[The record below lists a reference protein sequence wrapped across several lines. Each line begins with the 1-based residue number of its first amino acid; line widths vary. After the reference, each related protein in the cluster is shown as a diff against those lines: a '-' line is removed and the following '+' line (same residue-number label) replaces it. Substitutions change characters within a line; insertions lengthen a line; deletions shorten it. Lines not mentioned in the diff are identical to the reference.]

1 MKRTCVLICA
11 PVLLSCLGMLT
22 PVAAAQGGT
31 PPPAIQV
38 FGPVDVRN
46 SQSGASYLVPDTFN
60 TNTLTLKCPDSPITA
75 TISGPSNGP
84 VLVDNYISVSR
95 SSNGIPAV
103 TGDPNAN
110 NICKSSIGQ
119 TDTSGGISYPDCFTT
134 AYQSPAS
141 GGSLDGLDVDSAPY
155 PSNPTGPAIV
165 TTGGIGPIDVSN
177 YLTSGSQQLTIS
189 LEDEGGKVASSS
201 VYLNTNCTLQGVQ
214 NGGVISGNPINSSS
228 SNPQTSQDF
237 SFNPIAGQG
246 IGFDYDVTAAYT
258 NNTVTA
264 NASGAIPQVADSGLE
279 PSQFAAYVS
288 GTPFATSS
296 CLIHSGELVNGVQAC
311 KLFTLT
317 CTSGTSASSAGA
329 NCPVSSQ
336 SNEVLRDVFDG
347 PSFTLGDI
355 TVPNGPTFHEGMGFL
370 MASEPW
376 TGGACQFSSES
387 GLQDVVC
394 PQNLLT
400 SFSGPGSFTSGGQT
414 THPNSTFVSIY
425 GVPEPLTTV
434 TPSDDKGNP
443 VTLGPGN
450 WTNNPNPNVVF
461 SSQPPY
467 LTGTTVANASAFVAA
482 PVNSITYGI
491 SLASALPTPGNVN
504 PADSVFTSSTACPS
518 SLIPS
523 SQPLPALVSPAEAF
537 TGLLDGNYLI
547 HYYAKD
553 CAGTEEFKYLNT
565 KADDSGS
572 WSTNFYTFPIN
583 IDTTAPEVSSLTLS
597 PAGPYFQG
605 EAVTASY
612 SCTDPLNNGVASGV
626 VSCGSQ
632 TFSGVLSTGPLTAP
646 VNTTAGGT
654 FTVNVADAAGNTNS
668 SSVSY
673 TVNIDS
679 QIQFSISSNA
689 IVYPLGTEIDVQVA
703 NINGSVPTGTVII
716 LDNGSPVATLTL
728 KRGGVYYYLANLPAG
743 QHSLNAE
750 YMGDSNNKSGY
761 SAAVQLTVSPV
772 PVTLTASCWNSP
784 YPYGANYQC
793 GVYASSNAGSP
804 QGSVTYSYDGGAP
817 VSLPLVSGAANI
829 VIPKPPV
836 GTHTLIIR
844 YPAQTNYAAAGP
856 INESFVVTPA
866 PVTVLVT
873 PSSWYVT
880 GGNVTLAASIASWS
894 AGPPSTGTV
903 TFLYGST
910 ILGGGAVPVSAGNA
924 SITIPA
930 TALPNGTDA
939 IEAVYANGTNY
950 ASGNAIIDLQVAVPP
965 AP

>member
-1 MKRTCVLICA
+1 MKKMCVLICV
-11 PVLLSCLGMLT
+11 PFLLSCLEMIA
-22 PVAAAQGGT
+22 PMAAAQA
-31 PPPAIQV
+31 PIPPAIQV

-46 SQSGASYLVPDTFN
+46 SQSGASYTVPDTFN
-60 TNTLTLKCPDSPITA
+60 TNTLTLDCAESPITA
-75 TISGPSNGP
+75 MISGNSGGTGP
-84 VLVDNYISVSR
+84 VLVDNYISVS
-95 SSNGIPAV
+95 STSIPAV
-103 TGDPNAN
+103 AGNPNADN
-110 NICKSSIGQ
+110 VCKSSIGQ
-119 TDTSGGISYPDCFTT
+119 TDYSGGISYPDCFTT
-134 AYQSPAS
+134 AYQRPAS
-141 GGSLDGLDVDSAPY
+141 GGGLDGLDVDSAPY
-155 PSNPTGPAIV
+155 PSNPSGPAIV
-165 TTGGIGPIDVSN
+165 TTGGIGPIDVSS
-177 YLTSGSQQLTIS
+177 YLTQGVQQLTIS

-201 VYLNTNCTLQGVQ
+201 VYLSTNCTLQGVQ
-214 NGGVISGNPINSSS
+214 NGGIISGNPINSITG
-228 SNPQTSQDF
+228 NPQTSQDF
-237 SFNPIAGQG
+237 NFNPSTNQQ
-246 IGFDYDVTAAYT
+246 IGFTYDVSAAYT

-264 NASGAIPQVADSGLE
+264 NASGAIPQVADSGMA
-279 PSQFAAYVS
+279 PNQFVSYVS
-288 GTPFATSS
+288 GTPFATSR
-296 CLIHSGELVNGVQAC
+296 CLVHSGELVDGKPAC

-317 CTSGTSASSAGA
+317 CTSGSSASAAGA
-329 NCPVSSQ
+329 NCPVSSA
-336 SNEVLRDVFDG
+336 SNEVLREVFDG
-347 PSFTLGDI
+347 SSFKLTDI
-355 TVPNGPTFHEGMGFL
+355 VVPNGPTFHEGMGFL

-376 TGGACQFSSES
+376 TGGPCQFSSES

-434 TPSDDKGNP
+434 TPSDSTGKP

-450 WTNNPNPNVVF
+450 WTRNASPSVVF

-518 SLIPS
+518 SLTPS
-523 SQPLPALVSPAEAF
+523 SQPLPALVSPAETF

-553 CAGTEEFKYLNT
+553 CAGTQEFQYLED
-565 KADDSGS
+565 KSGS

-583 IDTTAPEVSSLTLS
+583 VDTKPPEVGTIALS
-597 PAGPYFQG
+597 PSSGAYYQG
-605 EAVTASY
+605 QSVTATY
-612 SCTDPLNNGVASGV
+612 SCSDPLNNGVASGV

-632 TFSGVLSTGPLTAP
+632 SFSGVLSTGPLTSP

-654 FTVNVADAAGNTNS
+654 FTVNVADAAGNSNS

-679 QIQFSISSNA
+679 QIQLSIASNA
-689 IVYPLGTEIDVQVA
+689 IVYPLGTEIQVQVL
-703 NINGSVPTGTVII
+703 NINGSVPTGTVVI
-716 LDNGSPVATLTL
+716 LDNGSPAATLTL
-728 KRGGVYYYLANLPAG
+728 KKGSVYYYLANLPAG

-750 YMGDSNNKSGY
+750 YMGDTNNKLGY

-772 PVTLTASCWNSP
+772 PVTLTASCWNTP

-793 GVYASSNAGSP
+793 GVYASSNAGAP

-817 VSLPLVSGAANI
+817 VSLALVSGTTTI

-836 GTHTLIIR
+836 GTHSLIIR

-856 INESFVVTPA
+856 ISESFVVTPA
-866 PVTVLVT
+866 PVTVQVT

-880 GGNVTLAASIASWS
+880 GGNLTLAASIASWS

-910 ILGGGAVPVSAGNA
+910 VLGGGAVPVSVGSA

-939 IEAVYANGTNY
+939 IQAVYSNGTNY
-950 ASGNAIIDLQVAVPP
+950 ASGNALIDLQVAVPP

>member
-1 MKRTCVLICA
+1 VKRTCVLICA
-11 PVLLSCLGMLT
+11 TFLLSCLGMVT
-22 PVAAAQGGT
+22 PAATAQG
-31 PPPAIQV
+31 IQV

-46 SQSGASYLVPDTFN
+46 SQSGASYTVPVTFN
-60 TNTLTLKCPDSPITA
+60 TNTLTLNCTDSPITA
-75 TISGPSNGP
+75 KISGTSDGSGR
-84 VLVDNYISVSR
+84 VLVDNYISVS
-95 SSNGIPAV
+95 STSAPAV
-103 TGDPNAN
+103 TGDPNLN

-134 AYQSPAS
+134 AYQGPAS

-165 TTGGIGPIDVSN
+165 TSGGIGPIDVSN
-177 YLTSGSQQLTIS
+177 FLTSGSQQLTIS

-201 VYLNTNCTLQGVQ
+201 VYLITNCTLQGVQ
-214 NGGVISGNPINSSS
+214 NGGVISGNPINSST

-237 SFNPIAGQG
+237 NFNPIAGQG

-296 CLIHSGELVNGVQAC
+296 CLIHSGELVNGLPAC

-317 CTSGTSASSAGA
+317 CTSGSSSSAAGA
-329 NCPVSSQ
+329 NCPVSSLP
-336 SNEVLRDVFDG
+336 NEVLRDVFDG
-347 PSFTLGDI
+347 PPFTLADI

-434 TPSDDKGNP
+434 IPSDANGNP
-443 VTLGPGN
+443 VILGPGN
-450 WTNNPNPNVVF
+450 WTNNPSPNVVF

-467 LTGTTVANASAFVAA
+467 LTGTYLPNASAFVAA

-491 SLASALPTPGNVN
+491 SLASALPSPGNVN
-504 PADSVFTSSTACPS
+504 PADSVFTSATACPS
-518 SLIPS
+518 SLTPS
-523 SQPLPALVSPAEAF
+523 SQPLPPLVSPAETF
-537 TGLLDGNYLI
+537 SVPEDGNYLI
-547 HYYAKD
+547 HYHAED
-553 CAGTEEFKYLNT
+553 CAGTEEFKYVQDNST
-565 KADDSGS
+565 GS

-583 IDTTAPEVSSLTLS
+583 VDTRVPEVAPIVLS
-597 PAGPYFQG
+597 PSGPYYQG
-605 EAVTASY
+605 QVVTASY
-612 SCTDPLNNGVASGV
+612 SCTDPLNNEVASGV
-626 VSCGSQ
+626 VSCGGY
-632 TFSGVLSTGPLTAP
+632 TFSSGEASTGNLTSP
-646 VNTTAGGT
+646 VNTTASGA

-668 SSVSY
+668 SAVSY

-679 QIQFSISSNA
+679 QIQFSISTNA
-689 IVYPLGTEIDVQVA
+689 IVYPLGTEVHVQVL
-703 NINGSVPTGTVII
+703 NTNGSVPTGSVII

-728 KRGGVYYYLANLPAG
+728 KKGSVYYYLANLSAG

-750 YMGDSNNKSGY
+750 YLGDANNKSGY
-761 SAAVQLTVSPV
+761 SAALQLTVSPV
-772 PVTLTASCWNSP
+772 PVTLTASCWNTP

-793 GVYASSNAGSP
+793 GVYASSNAGAP

-817 VSLPLVSGAANI
+817 VSLALVSGSANI

-856 INESFVVTPA
+856 ISEGFVVTAA
-866 PVTVLVT
+866 PVNVQLT

-930 TALPNGTDA
+930 TSLPNGTDT
-939 IEAVYANGTNY
+939 IQAVYANGTNY
-950 ASGNAIIDLQVAVPP
+950 ASGNAVISLQVAVPP